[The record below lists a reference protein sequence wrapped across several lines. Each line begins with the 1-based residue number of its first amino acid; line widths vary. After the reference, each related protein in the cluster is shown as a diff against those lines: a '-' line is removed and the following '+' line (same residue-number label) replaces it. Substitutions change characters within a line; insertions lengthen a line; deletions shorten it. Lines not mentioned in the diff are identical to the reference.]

1 MNIVNPDQITTNISE
16 MITELNKS
24 QEPILIQTSSG
35 NAILISEQI
44 WNDIQE
50 TLYLQSIPGMVE
62 SIHKE
67 DATPLE
73 DCIKLKDIQW

>member
-16 MITELNKS
+16 MITELNQS

-73 DCIKLKDIQW
+73 ECM